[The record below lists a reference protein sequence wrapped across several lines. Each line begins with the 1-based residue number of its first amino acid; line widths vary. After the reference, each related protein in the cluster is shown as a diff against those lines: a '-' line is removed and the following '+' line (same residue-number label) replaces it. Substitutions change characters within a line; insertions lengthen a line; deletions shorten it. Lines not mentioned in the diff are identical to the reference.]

1 MEALPVFHI
10 QSMSW
15 AYVNPILGVAFPGD
29 YVDEALRDAHT
40 EQAQDLERTVD
51 HQDKDDCCEKDE
63 AANRP

>member
-1 MEALPVFHI
+1 
-10 QSMSW
+10 MSW